1 MGKKFLFSL
10 MVLLLTLGMSESAWS
25 TNYFKL
31 QVKAVYTGG
40 ASGAHLYA
48 GLWSGWQSNFP
59 AAADRPLDEFTTGVL
74 SSSGSPDVEL
84 VTSAIEGVDF
94 LGWYKDEACTI
105 LASGSLEYNAYGS
118 SSGIAVSTDEASAPT
133 TTFYAK
139 YAKSSVVWSDY
150 AEAPVAGG
158 KYYLY
163 SAGFNA
169 LAGLYTYSDGKVVRG
184 YKDANQ
190 AVLFTVSDA
199 TNPQIT
205 CVDEGVTKY
214 VGKNGTYLATEEP
227 PTKTLVLKS
236 DGSYMINLNNGHSS
250 GYTWWEMQNSTYSPG
265 SCTYSTIN
273 ESSATQRWRFIPE
286 AAYNALCTVESLNE
300 SGSITI
306 DAAPTASGSTT
317 MKFNV
322 SEVGPVDKY
331 EYTIENNDGHFVL
344 GTPTRDDQ
352 VITVPVTYTAQNV
365 HSGTSTPIATATV
378 RITAKNPEASTAA
391 GQVPVYVNLY
401 PQFALNVNALD
412 WSYNG
417 ETLVETYYV
426 GMEIAASQRE
436 RLQNKLIYNPAQ
448 TTGVAANFATWTAT
462 IVGDDAAQFKFAN
475 GARTVSG
482 PYTPELLDVIFAPT
496 ATGEF
501 SATLHVE
508 ASYTDANST
517 NLTHTQDIALHGK
530 GENVSIITF
539 EADADQS
546 PSDDEHY
553 SYGEIIGTN
562 SKNVSVD
569 LFMVGITGATK
580 VWSDPD
586 GVFEFDVNSIDFSQT
601 NQMLTFRAH
610 RTTPAAAETNHTA
623 TLTISGTG
631 SEGPVS
637 AVLTLTYQ
645 ALPLLT
651 PEVTWNW
658 STVEEGTVATN
669 PLSTTSDGVWVLTKT
684 GGDKVTYN
692 DEAKSVTTAYVHH
705 EPATATFA
713 LSIPQTDTYAAYN
726 KSYELLIG
734 TQQLLINTKAKYD
747 EYVDGGWSG
756 TFDEATGELYYSWYT
771 NMYFFCQ
778 GQTKMT
784 FTYRNYSTEANWTVT
799 EYFSDNTKNI
809 IYTGTFNVGAN
820 ELTFSPNT
828 VKLEF
833 YAYEKAYFSDV
844 RLFDYTDTITA
855 NYDKVVLINDNGT
868 IHDLDVTATFS
879 NTYSATVALN
889 AAAQPYF
896 ELQTPGKAS
905 GASIVFDNNDLG
917 LGQVK
922 DKVITIAL
930 KEGADAAAAAAATA
944 GNACQVTFGDNYTY
958 NHHEFSLPVTLIDAY
973 DVTYKKHAHGTY
985 TVTYADDTE
994 HPQTVSS
1001 ADFVKHLTSIAPE
1014 HTTVTI
1020 SAPTPAAGYKFQGWK
1035 VNDDFVS
1042 FLSSCT
1048 IIVDHEATVQPVF
1061 AEIEGTYRLEDAYFD
1076 DFNQATTHAALAC
1089 VSTPIVLVNKDAVL
1103 TQGNYTIPAGVT
1115 LLIPHKDNFY
1125 KVQTGPDA
1133 IETNSD
1139 ALEAAAKQITIYRML
1154 TLQEGATIACDGTI
1168 CIAGHVASANGGRKT
1183 CYVAKSCGVLNMA
1196 NGGHIDLNDGAVLYA
1211 WGFVKGQDMDQ
1222 GNNTQNVGSITAH
1235 SGATAW
1241 EDFEMGDWRGGT
1253 AASTIAGESDKML
1266 FPFQSYSFQNIEV
1279 PITYTFGSSLMAHAN
1294 LMALSSSWPL
1304 NVAIIGSDGNLFL
1317 LQDEQSTIR
1326 KWYDPTTDLI
1336 CIELGGSAQLDALL
1350 ISFLGMY
1357 SFNSAD
1363 FNLPIS
1369 NSMHIILKDCNMTL
1383 AKPLTIQAGAVMEIK
1398 ESATVNLEA
1407 PVHLYDVDEWGQYIY
1422 KNSCFRTFNTISMH
1436 KDRGAESSKE
1446 GLDDAKLIVDGTLNV
1461 VKNKGYLYATTGG
1474 ANIMGNGGG
1483 KVIFGGG
1490 MPSAGTLW
1498 HVTGLSDFGSSNENA
1513 ANLCN
1518 DDGSYTKSTAS
1529 TTYYNVNGRWFYE
1542 EFKDEK
1548 PDHTYDFYYLDNG
1561 NAGEETWSPAVYS
1574 HDKTGLTARMK
1585 WFNVTPDE
1593 DCPKFNPDPE
1603 ADLESEWWIGTNPAA
1618 LYNYN
1623 MLGEWHQ
1630 FIATEQTGV
1639 YSGSDN
1645 TLYQKDEC
1653 VWVESGTVDE
1663 NCLYTFYE
1671 GGLPVKKALVD
1682 GHFVP
1687 LISNGYDPAYHNN
1700 DESKYYIC
1708 FQGCNWHEATPYE
1721 GEYKAYTI
1729 AEGGDY
1735 IWFNNDWLNVEREE
1749 LYFYTADEVTNVKTY
1764 YEYVDGEWLVATPY
1778 VSVTDAVETRTFFS
1792 FQQALKVASTKND
1805 ATITILRDFTE
1816 ATHSSRTPMEFTK
1829 HNTTC
1834 TLDLNGHI
1842 AEINVEGSSATA
1854 VKMIALN
1861 GEGSTFI
1868 ITDNSEHR
1876 LGELRLKANVT
1887 SGAKA
1892 TRWYGIYVQQGEL
1905 IMNAGKVYAENM
1917 FTYTSTSNS
1926 GVVSA
1931 IAVAGGKNFT
1941 FNNGEIEAKAPY
1953 APYGVHM
1960 EGSTVTT
1967 GKTYIND
1974 GTITATSTSATNTI
1988 GLYIGSGTAYVSGGT
2003 INALTKTTTSR
2014 GIYVDG
2020 TTNNYIGHLEM
2031 TGGTINAKATTTT
2044 AIGIYVAGNYTF
2056 NATKPNTIKATFR
2069 GEANI
2074 SGGTINSESLG
2085 TTTAYGVQS
2094 LGTTTIT
2101 GGTFNVKTKTTTCYG
2116 LFAQDG
2122 TTTISD
2128 STVFNVNATTT
2139 TAYGIYANGATP
2151 ADKTGRPYNPVV
2163 TVNGGTFNVATL
2175 GTTTGYGIVVNG
2187 ATRKITSTSSGYYAG
2202 NYASAGTVTVNEGIF
2217 NVTTKTTTCYA
2228 FSVGA
2233 AATQSGA
2240 TGYDPATATPRCTVN
2255 GGYFKTA
2262 GSSKVYAAN
2271 TAAATDAFQILG
2283 GYYTHTGNLATYA
2296 NPQSKVVV
2304 TLPKTDPNY
2313 PTYKYEVAT
2322 GYAITFMN
2330 GETSLQATNQK
2341 AGTAT
2346 TYDGAEPTK
2355 DDTADPKTK
2364 SYIFDGWATEAE
2376 GEVVYAKGAALP
2388 EVTAE
2393 ATYYAHFEETALKW
2407 RITFNSNGG
2416 NEGLQ
2421 QVYVDNNK
2429 KLSTAISE
2437 LPTATRTGYT
2447 LAGWYTTS
2455 KTSGGTKIKLSTTAT
2470 KDVTYYARWTAIR
2483 HNLTWDI
2490 NGGVVTTAGTVGKST
2505 AFPAV
2510 DATGVQTYNLSYA
2523 AAIKAPVVERIGYTF
2538 VNWGVPTVAATM
2550 PLEDLTYTAQWTPNT
2565 NTAYVVKHFKQNL
2578 DGTYPEEPADIDEL
2592 TGTTEAYV
2600 TPNTKSYP
2608 GYVTPTKQTVQ
2619 ILADGSLEVIYHYD
2633 LISYT
2638 VTFDAAT
2645 NGGTCAEASQTVK
2658 HGATLT
2664 LPEATQEGYT
2674 FDGWFTKPVG
2684 GDPVTNETV
2693 IQRNIGTLYAQ
2704 FTEAIT
2710 ESTDI
2715 IAGKSSDAEAVD
2727 IVLTDP
2733 GIEAHSLIIEKDG
2746 RVNIIPGASVTVED
2760 FILESNGTTSGQ
2772 LLGTSIERLAVSQ
2785 HVYFDLTL
2793 NTQLRHWYAVAV
2805 PWEVDVVNGI
2815 YLKNGRHLI
2824 LGRDFDLVY
2833 YQGNVRASEGA
2844 GYQCWK
2850 YAEDVDGDKTMHPGR
2865 AYMMYFGG
2873 EWETIRFESKHLN
2886 IAADPVSEVGTYP
2899 QTTGKE
2905 GDANWNGIANPKA
2918 FHAHL
2923 AAGGATYGYYL
2934 NNGNLDEYLVGAGE
2948 PTYKLVNL
2956 ASYTAIVGK
2965 PLFIQATDT
2974 EPIVATATI
2983 AASAPRR
2990 RQAAERQEI
2999 QSVYEISFGAI
3010 GNANKDNIFIQ
3021 TAEEKENRYV
3031 VGMDLVKAGINAQLP
3046 QIWINRYDTRLG
3058 VNTSADQTW
3067 PLTLNV
3073 PKEGDYKISI
3083 VQSSMSNEGD
3093 DLYLTYNGAIIWNLS
3108 DGAYKGWL
3116 DKGTWT
3122 EYGLTTGAQSPQ
3134 ITTEIDKAVV
3144 DAKGETRK
3152 MLIDDHVYIIRGN
3165 KVYTVD
3171 GQLVK

>member
-1 MGKKFLFSL
+1 MGKKFLYSL
-10 MVLLLTLGMSESAWS
+10 FFLLLALGTSESVFA

-74 SSSGSPDVEL
+74 SSSGNPDVEI
-84 VTSAIEGVDF
+84 VTSKVDGMDF
-94 LGWYKDEACTI
+94 LGWYRDECCTDLI
-105 LASGSLEYNAYGS
+105 STEFERNVYGS
-118 SSGIAVSTDEASAPT
+118 SSGIAFSTDESKAPT

-139 YAKSSVVWSDY
+139 FSQTTVSWSTLGVVPT
-150 AEAPVAGG
+150 AG

-163 SAGFNA
+163 NVGGGGLLGWYSSTSSSLSVTKDPNKA
-169 LAGLYTYSDGKVVRG
+169 L
-184 YKDANQ
+184 
-190 AVLFTVSDA
+190 LFTLED
-199 TNPQIT
+199 
-205 CVDEGVTKY
+205 GVTTTFSAVRNDETLYLNEYGTGMVSTTTPIAKSIEAD
-214 VGKNGTYLATEEP
+214 NGFFYIKLN
-227 PTKTLVLKS
+227 S
-236 DGSYMINLNNGHSS
+236 GSNY
-250 GYTWWEMQNSTYSPG
+250 WETSTSG
-265 SCTYSTIN
+265 SCTYAAKSGTKLY
-273 ESSATQRWRFIPE
+273 QRWIFIPE
-286 AAYNALCTVESLNE
+286 DAYNACVRVEALNE
-300 SGSITI
+300 NGSVTITES
-306 DAAPTASGSTT
+306 PTASGTAYVT
-317 MKFNV
+317 FDV
-322 SEVGPVDKY
+322 SEVGPTSAFTY
-331 EYTIENNDGHFVL
+331 SLSGGDGHWAL
-344 GTPTRDDQ
+344 GTPVRCNYT
-352 VITVPVTYTAQNV
+352 VIVPVIYTAQNL
-365 HSGTSTPIATATV
+365 HSTTLVP
-378 RITAKNPEASTAA
+378 ASTVTVTMSSTKASDA
-391 GQVPVYVNLY
+391 SLHTSASGYATSYVDLQ
-401 PQFALNVNALD
+401 PRFEMAVSELD
-412 WSYNG
+412 WSY
-417 ETLVETYYV
+417 EEEALVETYYA
-426 GMEIAASQRE
+426 GMEVAASQRE
-436 RLQNKLIYNPAQ
+436 RLANKLIYDAEQ
-448 TTGVAANFATWTAT
+448 TNTIAKNNATWTAT
-462 IVGDDAAQFKFAN
+462 IIGDDAAQFKFAN
-475 GARTVSG
+475 GTQSASG

-496 ATGEF
+496 ATGDF
-501 SATLHVE
+501 TATLHIEVSYKDANNNNLVASHDVALSGKGLF
-508 ASYTDANST
+508 ASYATFAANGNEQAS
-517 NLTHTQDIALHGK
+517 A
-530 GENVSIITF
+530 E
-539 EADADQS
+539 E
-546 PSDDEHY
+546 
-553 SYGEIIGTN
+553 SYDFGNIIGTN
-562 SKNVSVD
+562 HKDVTAELN
-569 LFMVGITGATK
+569 MTGLTG
-580 VWSDPD
+580 VTETWSDPD
-586 GVFEFDVNSIDFSQT
+586 GVFEFDESTID
-601 NQMLTFRAH
+601 LTESHQVLSFRAH
-610 RTTPAAAETNHTA
+610 RSTPIAAEADHTA

-631 SEGPVS
+631 TEGPVT
-637 AVLTLTYQ
+637 AVLTLTYH
-645 ALPLLT
+645 ALPLT
-651 PEVTWNW
+651 VPTVTWNW
-658 STVEEGTVATN
+658 AALYEDAVATN
-669 PLSTTSDGVWVLTKT
+669 PIATNSDGEWTLTMT
-684 GGDKVTYN
+684 AGDVVTYN
-692 DEAKSVTTAYVHH
+692 AENHTASVPYLHH
-705 EPATATFA
+705 EPGHTASFT
-713 LSIPQTDTYAAYN
+713 LTIPQTDTYAAVNTDYASTVVPTNPDVLIDSQAKFDQYVSYKSSNNTNWLRFTEEDHSVYLWTETVGFATHGHTKLSFDFKNQSSYN
-726 KSYELLIG
+726 LQI
-734 TQQLLINTKAKYD
+734 
-747 EYVDGGWSG
+747 
-756 TFDEATGELYYSWYT
+756 
-771 NMYFFCQ
+771 
-778 GQTKMT
+778 
-784 FTYRNYSTEANWTVT
+784 T
-799 EYFSDNTKNI
+799 EYFADGTSRTINNSRVADGFYEFDLSPQAVEVRL
-809 IYTGTFNVGAN
+809 YTYGTFYNIHYYEQDYIAT
-820 ELTFSPNT
+820 EL
-828 VKLEF
+828 
-833 YAYEKAYFSDV
+833 DQ
-844 RLFDYTDTITA
+844 
-855 NYDKVVLINDNGT
+855 VVLVNDNGT
-868 IHDLDVTATFS
+868 INSLDLNVTFAGKQGAVVS
-879 NTYSATVALN
+879 LN
-889 AAAQPYF
+889 EAAQPYF
-896 ELQTPGKAS
+896 ELQAEGKPTGSSLTFTDA
-905 GASIVFDNNDLG
+905 DG
-917 LGQVK
+917 LALYHLQDV
-922 DKVITIAL
+922 VITVAPKAGINTA
-930 KEGADAAAAAAATA
+930 AASAAAAN
-944 GNACQVTFGDNYTY
+944 GACQILLADTYTY
-958 NHHEFSLPVTLIDAY
+958 NSEQKSLPIVLMDAY
-973 DVTYKKHAHGTY
+973 DVTFPHLNGGTY
-985 TVTYADDTE
+985 TVTYTSDTE
-994 HPQTVSS
+994 HPHAISTT
-1001 ADFVKHLTSIAPE
+1001 DFVQHMTSVNPGLCEITLSEPAPAE
-1014 HTTVTI
+1014 
-1020 SAPTPAAGYKFQGWK
+1020 GYLFQGWK

-1076 DFNQATTHAALAC
+1076 DFNQATTHAVLAC

-1103 TQGNYTIPAGVT
+1103 TPGNYTIPAGVT

-1183 CYVAKSCGVLNMA
+1183 CYVAKACGVLNMA

-1235 SGATAW
+1235 PGATAW

-1350 ISFLGMY
+1350 ISFLGIY

-1518 DDGSYTKSTAS
+1518 DDGSYTQSTAS

-1585 WFNVTPDE
+1585 WFNVTPNE

-1749 LYFYTADEVTNVKTY
+1749 LYFYTADEVTNVRTY

-1974 GTITATSTSATNTI
+1974 GTITATSTSVTNTI

-2014 GIYVDG
+2014 GIYVEG
-2020 TTNNYIGHLEM
+2020 SASNYIGHLEM
-2031 TGGTINAKATTTT
+2031 TGGT
-2044 AIGIYVAGNYTF
+2044 V
-2056 NATKPNTIKATFR
+2056 NAT
-2069 GEANI
+2069 
-2074 SGGTINSESLG
+2074 
-2085 TTTAYGVQS
+2085 
-2094 LGTTTIT
+2094 
-2101 GGTFNVKTKTTTCYG
+2101 
-2116 LFAQDG
+2116 
-2122 TTTISD
+2122 
-2128 STVFNVNATTT
+2128 ATTT
-2139 TAYGIYANGATP
+2139 TAYGIYVGGAYTFNNVKPNTIKATYRGVANISGGTVNAVTNGTTTAYSVITLGTTTITGGAFNATPKTTTAYGLLAQDGTVTISGDAVFTVRGTDKVYGVYANGATP
-2151 ADKTGRPYNPVV
+2151 SDKTGRPFKPVV
-2163 TVNGGTFNVATL
+2163 TINGGTFNVTIPSGAKNP
-2175 GTTTGYGIVVNG
+2175 YGINVDKN
-2187 ATRKITSTSSGYYAG
+2187 TRAITSTSSGYYAG
-2202 NYASAGTVTVNEGIF
+2202 NYASEGTVIVNDGVF
-2217 NVTTKTTTCYA
+2217 NVTSPGGTAYN
-2228 FSVGA
+2228 VVVA
-2233 AATQSGA
+2233 AAVTQSGA
-2240 TGYDPATATPRCTVN
+2240 TGYDAVTATPKCTINGGKFVATGKKVAQSYPVNASAAPENLVVN
-2255 GGYFKTA
+2255 GGYFSNNLNLST
-2262 GSSKVYAAN
+2262 YAAAPN
-2271 TAAATDAFQILG
+2271 QVI
-2283 GYYTHTGNLATYA
+2283 
-2296 NPQSKVVV
+2296 

-2313 PTYKYEVAT
+2313 PTYKYKVAEAYT
-2322 GYAITFMN
+2322 ITFMN

-2341 AGTAT
+2341 AGTVT

-2355 DDTADPKTK
+2355 DDTNDPKTK
-2364 SYIFDGWATEAE
+2364 SYIFDGWATEAD

-2388 EVTAE
+2388 EVTAD
-2393 ATYYAHFEETALKW
+2393 ATYYAHFEETTYKW
-2407 RITFNSNGG
+2407 RISFNSNGG
-2416 NEGLQ
+2416 IEGVQ
-2421 QVYVDNNK
+2421 HVYVENNK
-2429 KLSTAISE
+2429 KLSTAISA
-2437 LPTATRTGYT
+2437 LPTATRTNYT
-2447 LAGWYTTS
+2447 LAGWYT
-2455 KTSGGTKIKLSTTAT
+2455 KASGGSAISLNAKATAD
-2470 KDVTYYARWTAIR
+2470 KTYYAHWTADKY
-2483 HNLTWDI
+2483 NLTW
-2490 NGGVVTTAGTVGKST
+2490 NLVGGVVTKAGTAADS
-2505 AFPAV
+2505 A
-2510 DATGVQTYNLSYA
+2510 ATGSPTAEVAFA
-2523 AAIKAPVVERIGYTF
+2523 AAITAPVVAKTGYTF
-2538 VNWGVPTVAATM
+2538 VNWGVPTVAVTM
-2550 PLEDLTYTAQWTPNT
+2550 PNEALTYTAVWAPAT
-2565 NTAYVVKHFKQNL
+2565 NTAYVVKHYLQNM

-2645 NGGTCAEASQTVK
+2645 NGGICAEASQTVK

-2772 LLGTSIERLAVSQ
+2772 LLGTSIERLTVSQ

-2886 IAADPVSEVGTYP
+2886 IAADPVAEIGTYP

-2974 EPIVATATI
+2974 EPIVAMATI

-3083 VQSSMSNEGD
+3083 VQSSMSNEED

-3152 MLIDDHVYIIRGN
+3152 VLIDDHVYIIRGN

>member
-10 MVLLLTLGMSESAWS
+10 MVLLLALGTSESACS
-25 TNYFKL
+25 TNYFKI

-74 SSSGSPDVEL
+74 SSSGNPDVEI
-84 VTSAIEGVDF
+84 VTSKVDGMDF
-94 LGWYKDEACTI
+94 LGWYRDECCTD
-105 LASGSLEYNAYGS
+105 LVSTEFEKNVYGS
-118 SSGIAVSTDEASAPT
+118 SSGIAFSTDESKAPT

-139 YAKSSVVWSDY
+139 FSQTTVAWSTLGV
-150 AEAPVAGG
+150 APTAG

-163 SAGFNA
+163 NVGSGGLLGWYNSTSSSLSVTKDPNKA
-169 LAGLYTYSDGKVVRG
+169 L
-184 YKDANQ
+184 
-190 AVLFTVSDA
+190 LFTLED
-199 TNPQIT
+199 
-205 CVDEGVTKY
+205 GVTTTFSAVRNDETLYLNEYGTGMVSTTTPIAKSIEAD
-214 VGKNGTYLATEEP
+214 NGFFYIKLN
-227 PTKTLVLKS
+227 S
-236 DGSYMINLNNGHSS
+236 GSNY
-250 GYTWWEMQNSTYSPG
+250 WETSTSG
-265 SCTYSTIN
+265 SCTYAPKSGTKLY
-273 ESSATQRWRFIPE
+273 QRWIFIPE
-286 AAYNALCTVESLNE
+286 DAYNACVRVEALNE
-300 SGSITI
+300 NGSVIITES
-306 DAAPTASGSTT
+306 PTASGTAYVT
-317 MKFNV
+317 FDV
-322 SEVGPVDKY
+322 SEVGPTSAFTY
-331 EYTIENNDGHFVL
+331 SLSGGDGHWAL
-344 GTPTRDDQ
+344 GTPVRCNYT
-352 VITVPVTYTAQNV
+352 VIVPVIYTAQNL
-365 HSGTSTPIATATV
+365 HSTTLVP
-378 RITAKNPEASTAA
+378 ASTVTVTMSSTKSSDASLHTSA
-391 GQVPVYVNLY
+391 SGYATSYVDLQ
-401 PQFALNVNALD
+401 PRFEMAVSELD
-412 WSYNG
+412 WSY
-417 ETLVETYYV
+417 EEEALVETYYA
-426 GMEIAASQRE
+426 GMEVAASQRE
-436 RLQNKLIYNPAQ
+436 RLANKLIYDAEQ
-448 TTGVAANFATWTAT
+448 TNTIAKNNATWAAT
-462 IVGDDAAQFKFAN
+462 ITGDDAAQFKFAN
-475 GARTVSG
+475 GTQSVSG

-496 ATGEF
+496 ATGDF
-501 SATLHVE
+501 TATLHIEVSYKDANNNNLVASHDVTLSGKGLF
-508 ASYTDANST
+508 ASYATFAANGNEQAS
-517 NLTHTQDIALHGK
+517 A
-530 GENVSIITF
+530 E
-539 EADADQS
+539 E
-546 PSDDEHY
+546 
-553 SYGEIIGTN
+553 SYDFGNIIGTN
-562 SKNVSVD
+562 HKDVTAELN
-569 LFMVGITGATK
+569 MTGLTG
-580 VWSDPD
+580 VTETWSDPD
-586 GVFEFDVNSIDFSQT
+586 GVFEFDESTID
-601 NQMLTFRAH
+601 LTKSHQVLSFRAH
-610 RTTPAAAETNHTA
+610 RSTPIAAEADHTA

-631 SEGPVS
+631 TEGPVT
-637 AVLTLTYQ
+637 AVLTLTYH
-645 ALPLLT
+645 ALPLT
-651 PEVTWNW
+651 VPTVTWNW
-658 STVEEGTVATN
+658 AALYEDAVATN
-669 PLSTTSDGVWVLTKT
+669 PIATNSDGEWTLTMT
-684 GGDKVTYN
+684 AGDVVTYN
-692 DEAKSVTTAYVHH
+692 AENHTASVPYLHH
-705 EPATATFA
+705 EPGHTASFT
-713 LSIPQTDTYAAYN
+713 LTIPQTDTYAAVNTDYASTVVPTNPDVLIDSQAKFDQYVSYKSSNNTNWLRFTEEDHSVYLWTETVGFATHGHTKLSFDFKNQSSYN
-726 KSYELLIG
+726 LQI
-734 TQQLLINTKAKYD
+734 
-747 EYVDGGWSG
+747 
-756 TFDEATGELYYSWYT
+756 
-771 NMYFFCQ
+771 
-778 GQTKMT
+778 
-784 FTYRNYSTEANWTVT
+784 T
-799 EYFSDNTKNI
+799 EYFADGTSHTINNSRVADGFYEFDLSPQAVEVRL
-809 IYTGTFNVGAN
+809 YTYGTFYNIHYYEQDYIAT
-820 ELTFSPNT
+820 EL
-828 VKLEF
+828 
-833 YAYEKAYFSDV
+833 DQ
-844 RLFDYTDTITA
+844 
-855 NYDKVVLINDNGT
+855 VVLVNDNGT
-868 IHDLDVTATFS
+868 INSLDLNVTFAGKQGAVVS
-879 NTYSATVALN
+879 LN
-889 AAAQPYF
+889 EAAQPYF
-896 ELQTPGKAS
+896 ELQAEGKPTGSSLTFTDA
-905 GASIVFDNNDLG
+905 DG
-917 LGQVK
+917 LALYHLQDV
-922 DKVITIAL
+922 VITVAPKAGINTA
-930 KEGADAAAAAAATA
+930 AASAAAAN
-944 GNACQVTFGDNYTY
+944 GACQILLADTYTY
-958 NHHEFSLPVTLIDAY
+958 NPEQKSLPIVLMDAY
-973 DVTYKKHAHGTY
+973 DVTFPHLNGGTY
-985 TVTYADDTE
+985 TVTYTSDTE
-994 HPQTVSS
+994 HPHAISTT
-1001 ADFVKHLTSIAPE
+1001 DFVQHMTSVNPGLCEITLSEPAPAE
-1014 HTTVTI
+1014 
-1020 SAPTPAAGYKFQGWK
+1020 GYMFQGWK
-1035 VNDDFVS
+1035 MNDDFVS

-1089 VSTPIVLVNKDAVL
+1089 VRTPIVLVNKDAVL
-1103 TQGNYTIPAGVT
+1103 TPGNYTIPAGVT

-1183 CYVAKSCGVLNMA
+1183 CYVAKACGVLNMA

-1350 ISFLGMY
+1350 ISFLGIY

-1585 WFNVTPDE
+1585 WFNVTPNE

-1682 GHFVP
+1682 GHFIP

-1931 IAVAGGKNFT
+1931 IVVAGGKNFT

-1974 GTITATSTSATNTI
+1974 GTITATSTSVTNTI

-2003 INALTKTTTSR
+2003 INATAQSTTSR
-2014 GIYVDG
+2014 GIYVVG
-2020 TTNNYIGHLEM
+2020 SASNYIGHLEM
-2031 TGGTINAKATTTT
+2031 TGGTVNAHAKTGT
-2044 AIGIYVAGNYTF
+2044 AIGVYVDGNYTF
-2056 NATKPNTIKATFR
+2056 KNTKPNMIKDTFR
-2069 GEANI
+2069 GVANI
-2074 SGGTINSESLG
+2074 SGGIFNVKTINSSKN
-2085 TTTAYGVQS
+2085 TAYGVQS

-2101 GGTFNVKTKTTTCYG
+2101 GGTFTVTPNGTTG
-2116 LFAQDG
+2116 EGVVVQDG
-2122 TTTISD
+2122 TTTISG
-2128 STVFNVNATTT
+2128 SPHFTIRATATSYGVF
-2139 TAYGIYANGATP
+2139 AYGAQP
-2151 ADKTGRPYNPVV
+2151 ADKTGRPYNPEV
-2163 TVNGGTFNVATL
+2163 TIEGGIFDI
-2175 GTTTGYGIVVNG
+2175 TTTSKTTAYGIYVSG
-2187 ATRKITSTSSGYYAG
+2187 KTRPITSTASGYYAG
-2202 NYASAGTVTVNEGIF
+2202 NYKSEGT
-2217 NVTTKTTTCYA
+2217 A
-2228 FSVGA
+2228 
-2233 AATQSGA
+2233 
-2240 TGYDPATATPRCTVN
+2240 TVN
-2255 GGYFKTA
+2255 GGEFNIYAKTTGAYAVVVGAPESQAGATNYDAVTANPKCTINGGKFKVTSGTA
-2262 GSSKVYAAN
+2262 NSAYALNASSTTENLKAK
-2271 TAAATDAFQILG
+2271 G
-2283 GYYTHTGNLATYA
+2283 GLYNVDGNLATYTPA
-2296 NPQSKVVV
+2296 PNKVI
-2304 TLPKTDPNY
+2304 TLSKTDENY
-2313 PTYKYEVAT
+2313 PDYKYEVT
-2322 GYAITFMN
+2322 EGYTITFMN
-2330 GETSLQATNQK
+2330 GEEVLLTNAQRP
-2341 AGTAT
+2341 GTAT
-2346 TYDGAEPTK
+2346 FYGGVEPTK
-2355 DDTADPKTK
+2355 ENTEDHT
-2364 SYIFDGWATEAE
+2364 YIFDGWATEAD

-2388 EVTAE
+2388 EVTE
-2393 ATYYAHFEETALKW
+2393 DATYYAHFNVTDL
-2407 RITFNSNGG
+2407 RYRVYFNPNGG
-2416 NEGLQ
+2416 TCTEEYR
-2421 QVYVDNNK
+2421 YVTPGAK
-2429 KLSTAISE
+2429 VGT
-2437 LPTATRTGYT
+2437 LPTAAQTTKYGYT
-2447 LAGWYTTS
+2447 LHTS
-2455 KTSGGTKIKLSTTAT
+2455 KPWLNAAGTKMTSNTVITQDTVFKANWTANKNTLTWNLEGGT
-2470 KDVTYYARWTAIR
+2470 
-2483 HNLTWDI
+2483 
-2490 NGGVVTTAGTVGKST
+2490 VTTAGKYAKT

-2510 DATGVQTYNLSYA
+2510 GATGSPSAQVPYTNALT
-2523 AAIKAPVVERIGYTF
+2523 APVVTKQGYTF
-2538 VNWGVPTVAATM
+2538 VNWGVVAIAATM
-2550 PLEDLTYTAQWTPNT
+2550 PNEALTYTAVWTPAT
-2565 NTAYVVKHFKQNL
+2565 NTAYVVKHYLQNM

-2592 TGTTEAYV
+2592 TGTTGAYV

-2833 YQGNVRASEGA
+2833 YQGSVRASEGA

-2886 IAADPVSEVGTYP
+2886 IAADPVAEIGTYP

-3083 VQSSMSNEGD
+3083 VQSSMSNEED

-3152 MLIDDHVYIIRGN
+3152 VLIDDHVYIIRGN